1 MNAELV
7 NINLIKVNPKNPRVI
22 RDDKFKILVKSILD
36 YPDMLKLRPIVV
48 DENMMVLGGNMRL
61 KACREAGIEKVWIH
75 KVENL
80 DDEGR
85 RKFLIKDNVNYG
97 RWDYMLLQDTDSLKE
112 WGMDL
117 PDWVGT
123 NLDSDDDDFFDQDF
137 LDEMADENNNT
148 QEAPPTN
155 NNLTSN
161 TAFVLLMLEAA
172 DYEFVKKIENK
183 LLNITGTDNI
193 SDAVLNIIK
202 KHNNL

>member
-1 MNAELV
+1 
-7 NINLIKVNPKNPRVI
+7 
-22 RDDKFKILVKSILD
+22 
-36 YPDMLKLRPIVV
+36 
-48 DENMMVLGGNMRL
+48 
-61 KACREAGIEKVWIH
+61 
-75 KVENL
+75 
-80 DDEGR
+80 
-85 RKFLIKDNVNYG
+85 
-97 RWDYMLLQDTDSLKE
+97 
-112 WGMDL
+112 MDL

-123 NLDSDDDDFFDQDF
+123 NLDSDDDFFDQDF

-155 NNLTSN
+155 TNLTSN

-193 SDAVLNIIK
+193 SDAILNIIK